1 MPIMGHCRGFS
12 LIETLVAVAIVSI
25 ATMALM
31 RVVSYATTT
40 SSNALQRF
48 DSSMVMSLALES
60 IDESNTMSI
69 RDVLNKRY
77 SIDHPLIRE
86 ALKSA
91 SYEILLLPKEN
102 ITPFTNDMSP
112 HASLNSLSI
121 QKVILKSSQEN
132 KSFFRITSQN
142 R

>member
-1 MPIMGHCRGFS
+1 MGHCRGFS
-12 LIETLVAVAIVSI
+12 LIETLAAVAIASI

-31 RVVSYATTT
+31 RVVSYATAT
-40 SSNALQRF
+40 SSNALKRF
-48 DSSMVMSLALES
+48 DSSVMMSLAPES
-60 IDESNTMSI
+60 VDESNTMSI
-69 RDVLNKRY
+69 SDVLNQRY

-86 ALKSA
+86 ELQSA

-102 ITPFTNDMSP
+102 ITPFMNEMGSSSP
-112 HASLNSLSI
+112 LNSLSI

-132 KSFFRITSQN
+132 KSFFRITSHN

>member
-1 MPIMGHCRGFS
+1 MGHCKGFS

-102 ITPFTNDMSP
+102 ITPFMNDMSSS
-112 HASLNSLSI
+112 ASLNSLSI

-132 KSFFRITSQN
+132 KSFFRITSHN

>member
-1 MPIMGHCRGFS
+1 MARSKGFS
-12 LIETLVAVAIVSI
+12 LIETLVAVAIASI

-31 RVVSYATTT
+31 RVVSYATAT
-40 SSNALQRF
+40 SSNALARF
-48 DSSMVMSLALES
+48 DSSILMSLALES

-69 RDVLNKRY
+69 SDVLNQRY

-86 ALKSA
+86 ALQSA

-102 ITPFTNDMSP
+102 ITPFTNDMGSSSP
-112 HASLNSLSI
+112 LNSLSI

-132 KSFFRITSQN
+132 RSFFRITSDKL
-142 R
+142 

>member
-1 MPIMGHCRGFS
+1 MGHCRGFS
-12 LIETLVAVAIVSI
+12 LIETLAAVAIASI

-31 RVVSYATTT
+31 RVVSYATAT
-40 SSNALQRF
+40 SSNALKRF
-48 DSSMVMSLALES
+48 DSSVLMSLAPES
-60 IDESNTMSI
+60 VDESNTMSI
-69 RDVLNKRY
+69 SDVLNQRY

-86 ALKSA
+86 ELQSA

-102 ITPFTNDMSP
+102 ITPFMNEMGSSSP
-112 HASLNSLSI
+112 LNSLSI

-132 KSFFRITSQN
+132 KSFFRITSHN